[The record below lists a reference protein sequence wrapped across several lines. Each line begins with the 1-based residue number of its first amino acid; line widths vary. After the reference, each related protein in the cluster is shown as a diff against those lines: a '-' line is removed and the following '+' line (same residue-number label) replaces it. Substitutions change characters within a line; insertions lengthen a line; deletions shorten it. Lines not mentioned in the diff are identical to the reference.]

1 MCWKEMLG
9 SITLAAARSLALTAS
24 IVAASVHRAAW
35 PLTAVLGPME
45 DRPQVQEVLGDP
57 ETALEALKAQTSGSS
72 ALVGL
77 LSREIPVA

>member
-1 MCWKEMLG
+1 
-9 SITLAAARSLALTAS
+9 
-24 IVAASVHRAAW
+24 
-35 PLTAVLGPME
+35 ME